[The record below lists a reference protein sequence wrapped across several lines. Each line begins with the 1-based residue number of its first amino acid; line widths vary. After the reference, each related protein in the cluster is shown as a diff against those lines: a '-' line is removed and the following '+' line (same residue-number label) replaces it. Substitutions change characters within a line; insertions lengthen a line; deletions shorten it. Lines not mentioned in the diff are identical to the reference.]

1 MHFFNMGFDQ
11 MPCQARPGAAGAPAP
26 DQAVGKCTP
35 PALARGS
42 VMWGAIPRP
51 CCAVCHGHCALRTSP
66 LAVVMC
72 RCAEYQLHI
81 THRLKLASLHIFFE
95 LPPLMKPPG
104 TENQRPKNEP
114 TPAAPA
120 LSRGRGCPGSG
131 IRTTTKPKFQTP
143 VRYPDSKTRAT
154 FAARPLPTPK
164 SPRQGRCVTRRRC
177 QDRCATLIS
186 ASGSLRDPDPDPG
199 IGVAARPRPRPSTKP

>member
-1 MHFFNMGFDQ
+1 MQFSPSGCSSSLVAGGRPRICGLKYLSVYFFEGFDQ

-35 PALARGS
+35 PALARES
-42 VMWGAIPRP
+42 VMLGAIPRS
-51 CCAVCHGHCALRTSP
+51 CGAVCHGHCALRTSP

-72 RCAEYQLHI
+72 RCAEYQLRI

-104 TENQRPKNEP
+104 TENQRPKTKP

-120 LSRGRGCPGSG
+120 LSQGRGCPGSG
-131 IRTTTKPKFQTP
+131 IRTTT
-143 VRYPDSKTRAT
+143 V
-154 FAARPLPTPK
+154 
-164 SPRQGRCVTRRRC
+164 
-177 QDRCATLIS
+177 
-186 ASGSLRDPDPDPG
+186 RDPVPVFLTEG
-199 IGVAARPRPRPSTKP
+199 LGKWRPALGPADLGDTGLGNRVC